1 MFPAGVDRWGLNRL
15 PPHGCRFLGLKQGE
29 VEMMQT
35 IEQMRS
41 MTANDLAMLG
51 MQDIAYVKP
60 VVVDGN
66 ASYAIH
72 AADGTQMALIGD
84 RDIAFAV
91 VRQNELEPVSV
102 H

>member
-1 MFPAGVDRWGLNRL
+1 
-15 PPHGCRFLGLKQGE
+15 
-29 VEMMQT
+29 MMQT
-35 IEQMRS
+35 MEEMRLMS
-41 MTANDLAMLG
+41 TNDLAMFG

-60 VVVDGN
+60 VMVDGN
-66 ASYAIH
+66 AGYAIH
-72 AADGTQMALIGD
+72 AADGTQMALLGD

>member
-1 MFPAGVDRWGLNRL
+1 
-15 PPHGCRFLGLKQGE
+15 
-29 VEMMQT
+29 MMQT
-35 IEQMRS
+35 MEQMRQ
-41 MTANDLAMLG
+41 MTANDLAMFG

-60 VVVDGN
+60 VTVDGN
-66 ASYAIH
+66 AGFAIH

-84 RDIAFAV
+84 RDIAYAV

>member
-1 MFPAGVDRWGLNRL
+1 
-15 PPHGCRFLGLKQGE
+15 
-29 VEMMQT
+29 MQ
-35 IEQMRS
+35 ISEHMRH

-60 VVVDGN
+60 VEVDGK
-66 ASYAIH
+66 AGFAIH
-72 AADGTQMALIGD
+72 AADGTQMALTGD

>member
-1 MFPAGVDRWGLNRL
+1 
-15 PPHGCRFLGLKQGE
+15 
-29 VEMMQT
+29 MQT
-35 IEQMRS
+35 IEDIRHMS
-41 MTANDLAMLG
+41 ASDLAMLG
-51 MQDIAYVKP
+51 MQNIAYVKQ
-60 VVVDGN
+60 VEVDGN
-66 ASYAIH
+66 TGFAIH

>member
-1 MFPAGVDRWGLNRL
+1 MFLSGDSGGDSTRLRAGQR
-15 PPHGCRFLGLKQGE
+15 PEQGE
-29 VEMMQT
+29 GRMMIQT
-35 IEQMRS
+35 NEQMRS
-41 MTANDLAMLG
+41 MTTNDLAMLG

-66 ASYAIH
+66 SGFAIH

>member
-1 MFPAGVDRWGLNRL
+1 
-15 PPHGCRFLGLKQGE
+15 
-29 VEMMQT
+29 MQT
-35 IEQMRS
+35 IEQMRLMS
-41 MTANDLAMLG
+41 ANDLAMLG
-51 MQDIAYVKP
+51 MQHIAYVKQ
-60 VVVDGN
+60 VEVDGN
-66 ASYAIH
+66 PGFAIH